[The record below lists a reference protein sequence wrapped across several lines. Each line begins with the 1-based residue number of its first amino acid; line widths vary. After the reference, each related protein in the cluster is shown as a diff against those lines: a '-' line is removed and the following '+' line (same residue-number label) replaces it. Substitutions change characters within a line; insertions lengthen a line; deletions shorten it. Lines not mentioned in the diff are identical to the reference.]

1 MKGLYNMIYG
11 YLRAIENCHPKREI
25 SSHNQLEILKD
36 YEHIETIFQDE
47 ITIKGTGREN
57 LYRLLEIIKQ
67 NDTIVITKL
76 SRIAD
81 NFKDLTDLCSLLS
94 SKGIHMNVLDLG
106 DITQNIS
113 NISNEK
119 WLNALYQFENDT
131 KYERICKGHLKSKN
145 NQQSNTS
152 LRKGSP
158 VKYSN
163 KQLSEALKLRDRY
176 TFQEISSLTGICKR
190 TLLRANK
197 KMQL

>member
-1 MKGLYNMIYG
+1 MIYG
-11 YLRAIENCHPKREI
+11 YLRAIDNCHPKKDI
-25 SSHNQLEILKD
+25 SNHNQLEMLKNYD
-36 YEHIETIFQDE
+36 YIESIFQDE
-47 ITIKGTGREN
+47 ITIKSTGREN
-57 LYRLLEIIKQ
+57 LYKMLEIIKQ
-67 NDTIVITKL
+67 NDTIVTTKL
-76 SRIAD
+76 SRIVD
-81 NFKDLTDLCSLLS
+81 SFKDLSDLCSLLS
-94 SKGIHMNVLDLG
+94 SKGVHLNVLDLG

-119 WLNALYQFENDT
+119 WLNALSQFENDT

-152 LRKGSP
+152 LRRGSP

>member
-1 MKGLYNMIYG
+1 MIYG
-11 YLRAIENCHPKREI
+11 YLRAIDNCHPKKDI
-25 SSHNQLEILKD
+25 SNHNQLEMLKS

-47 ITIKGTGREN
+47 ITIKSTRREN
-57 LYRLLEIIKQ
+57 LFKLLEIIKQ
-67 NDTIVITKL
+67 NDSIVTTKL

-81 NFKDLTDLCSLLS
+81 NFKDLLDFCSLLS
-94 SKGIHMNVLDLG
+94 SKGVHLYVLDLG

-119 WLNALYQFENDT
+119 WLNALSQFENDT

-145 NQQSNTS
+145 NQQSTTS
-152 LRKGSP
+152 LRRGSP